1 MQNLRLK
8 TNVLLPWSMVSTA
21 VFMWYGCLTT
31 QDWFGKEEGKVL
43 ALMNFEWV
51 EDDLLEHLKDM

>member
-1 MQNLRLK
+1 MQNLRLN
-8 TNVLLPWSMVSTA
+8 TSVLLPWSMVSTA
-21 VFMWYGCLTT
+21 LFMWYGCLTT
-31 QDWFGKEEGKVL
+31 LDRFEKKEGKVL